1 MPDAKPHTLPR
12 KPKKTVR
19 WAEDVYITLDAEAA
33 YAAATQGILVI
44 PPPEA
49 VAEPDEL
56 QLPEA
61 AATDE
66 DNQSHLSDSE
76 REGNLEEPL
85 LAPDVQVNSVVLT
98 APETHPSADLTSS
111 DQEVPAHAQP
121 LSRSGRQTKQPCYQ
135 LPEHLF
141 QLTTK
146 GKKKRGK
153 KK

>member
-1 MPDAKPHTLPR
+1 MQLQ
-12 KPKKTVR
+12 PKGS
-19 WAEDVYITLDAEAA
+19 LS
-33 YAAATQGILVI
+33 
-44 PPPEA
+44 PEA

-76 REGNLEEPL
+76 WEGNPEEPL
-85 LAPDVQVNSVVLT
+85 LAPDVQVNGVVLT
-98 APETHPSADLTSS
+98 APETCPSADSTSS
-111 DQEVPAHAQP
+111 EQDVPANAQP
-121 LSRSGRQTKQPCYQ
+121 LRRSGRQTKQPCSQ

-146 GKKKRGK
+146 EEETKQEEVNRWSRLSDC
-153 KK
+153 

>member
-1 MPDAKPHTLPR
+1 MPDAKPHTLQ
-12 KPKKTVR
+12 KPKKTVQ
-19 WAEDVYITLDAEAA
+19 WAEDVYITLNAEAV
-33 YAAATQGILVI
+33 YAAATQGILVT
-44 PPPEA
+44 PPPE
-49 VAEPDEL
+49 VFVETDEL

-76 REGNLEEPL
+76 QEGNPEEPL
-85 LAPDVQVNSVVLT
+85 LAPDVQVNGVVVT
-98 APETHPSADLTSS
+98 APETCPSTDSTFSEQ
-111 DQEVPAHAQP
+111 DVPVHAQP
-121 LSRSGRQTKQPCYQ
+121 LRRSGRQTKQPCYQ

>member
-1 MPDAKPHTLPR
+1 MPDAKPHTLPK

-49 VAEPDEL
+49 VAEPDEP

-66 DNQSHLSDSE
+66 DSE
-76 REGNLEEPL
+76 REGNPEVPL
-85 LAPDVQVNSVVLT
+85 LAPDVQVDGVVLT
-98 APETHPSADLTSS
+98 APETRPSADSTSRE
-111 DQEVPAHAQP
+111 QEAHAQP
-121 LSRSGRQTKQPCYQ
+121 LRRSGRQTKQPCYQ

-153 KK
+153 K

>member
-1 MPDAKPHTLPR
+1 MQNHTHFK

-49 VAEPDEL
+49 VAEPDEP

-66 DNQSHLSDSE
+66 GQPES
-76 REGNLEEPL
+76 PL
-85 LAPDVQVNSVVLT
+85 CL
-98 APETHPSADLTSS
+98 
-111 DQEVPAHAQP
+111 
-121 LSRSGRQTKQPCYQ
+121 
-135 LPEHLF
+135 
-141 QLTTK
+141 
-146 GKKKRGK
+146 
-153 KK
+153 